1 MVGSFPKDRH
11 MALQRMRRRLFY
23 SMLVFSAVVYIS
35 PIVKQV
41 YFQSSFK
48 WNICGYPTSYGD
60 PIQSAK
66 CDSSTV
72 HLALVVGGAET
83 TRQLV
88 ILIKSILYHTVHSR
102 ICQYKPGSSQDLLVL
117 FHLIVDKQ
125 ARLSLESL
133 LPNWRLPRIQ
143 FTFYDFE
150 LYKDQI
156 SWIRSDHHSGIF
168 GCGKLLLP
176 EILPDNLT
184 KVIVLD
190 TDLLL
195 HADIR
200 ELWTYFSRFS
210 SVEVFGM
217 TTNQSPWYKKNSV
230 SVWPAIEFGFNTG
243 VMLLDLYKMRALNWK
258 QMWRV
263 VASEELQIRKSV
275 VLADQDIVNAVL
287 VRHPQLI
294 YTLPCEWNLQINEW
308 NKPLCCPVQ
317 ELFNTNVKLSTH
329 LRPKVKITHLN
340 SRQKAET
347 LLPGQMLAIPTSENY
362 AEKNQ
367 WRKEFIKL
375 YHMYRGYD
383 TSWFKNELSLLTT
396 NAHEIHASSPIK
408 VVHAKCAEF
417 EDQSRPQR
425 RVHPFYL
432 PYNFT
437 ETDQLDPETTVTLLS
452 QMNFERIHRLEE
464 LVSNWPGPISISL
477 YLTEQEAQRL
487 SVFVAQSNILS
498 NRSNVGYHVMF
509 VDGPLYPINELR
521 NLALSYARTDVVFH
535 LDIDFV
541 PSTNLYTALQELI
554 KRRWSNA
561 NSIKNRSEC
570 FVVPAFETFDTR
582 TTVPSTKQTL
592 LDAWDERLILPF
604 RHRIWTRGHLATNYT
619 KWRNATSLYQ
629 VQWSADYEPYLVIHR
644 SAPLFDPRF
653 VGFGWNKAS
662 YIMKLDAAGY
672 QMYVLPDAFVL
683 HLPHPPSVEVLRYR
697 SSPLYRYCIDKMKL
711 DFIKDLAKEH
721 GVQALKYLE
730 FRKLE
735 PRADSQTN

>member
-1 MVGSFPKDRH
+1 
-11 MALQRMRRRLFY
+11 MAL
-23 SMLVFSAVVYIS
+23 
-35 PIVKQV
+35 
-41 YFQSSFK
+41 
-48 WNICGYPTSYGD
+48 
-60 PIQSAK
+60 
-66 CDSSTV
+66 
-72 HLALVVGGAET
+72 
-83 TRQLV
+83 
-88 ILIKSILYHTVHSR
+88 LIKQKKTRDY
-102 ICQYKPGSSQDLLVL
+102 
-117 FHLIVDKQ
+117 F
-125 ARLSLESL
+125 
-133 LPNWRLPRIQ
+133 
-143 FTFYDFE
+143 
-150 LYKDQI
+150 
-156 SWIRSDHHSGIF
+156 SD
-168 GCGKLLLP
+168 
-176 EILPDNLT
+176 ILPIL
-184 KVIVLD
+184 
-190 TDLLL
+190 
-195 HADIR
+195 
-200 ELWTYFSRFS
+200 
-210 SVEVFGM
+210 
-217 TTNQSPWYKKNSV
+217 Q
-230 SVWPAIEFGFNTG
+230 EFGFNTG
-243 VMLLDLYKMRALNWK
+243 VMLLDLYKMRTLNWK
-258 QMWRV
+258 QMWRG

-317 ELFNTNVKLSTH
+317 EMFNTNVKLSTH
-329 LRPKVKITHLN
+329 LRPKVKVMHLN

-347 LLPGQMLAIPTSENY
+347 LLPGQMLAIPNSEKY

-375 YHMYRGYD
+375 YHMYQGYD

-396 NAHEIHASSPIK
+396 NAQEIHASSPIK
-408 VVHAKCAEF
+408 VVQTKCAEF
-417 EDQSRPQR
+417 EDQSFPQR

-432 PYNFT
+432 PYSFT

-535 LDIDFV
+535 LDVDFV

-554 KRRWSNA
+554 KHRWANA
-561 NSIKNRSEC
+561 
-570 FVVPAFETFDTR
+570 
-582 TTVPSTKQTL
+582 
-592 LDAWDERLILPF
+592 
-604 RHRIWTRGHLATNYT
+604 
-619 KWRNATSLYQ
+619 
-629 VQWSADYEPYLVIHR
+629 VQWSADYEPYVVIHR

-697 SSPLYRYCIDKMKL
+697 SSSLYRYCIDKMKL

-735 PRADSQTN
+735 RKADSQTS